1 MNIDTTI
8 NHMMPF
14 HGTFPDHTKT
24 LEQAREIVKSHHE
37 TSCLFIKDN
46 NSRYVFE
53 EILCSNK
60 TCIDRSINVFNSIR
74 EIIKNHRIPINGA
87 RFIYH
92 FKGDACNLNTP
103 FPLLANSRKIGN
115 TNIILWPLLLKTHY
129 LLTGIK
135 YDRYLHDEVTKYLH
149 APDRLTWNQKEA
161 IFLFRG
167 MNSGNP
173 FPSISYAWN
182 MERESRCKLLL
193 ESLRL
198 PDKLRHFVDVGFNK
212 TYPDIKTL
220 RQNHKNLR
228 YLENTFSEHLR
239 EGHSIK
245 TLQDDIQLVLS
256 HVKPSLT
263 RAQLYRYKY
272 LLCPEGFDCAS
283 ALSWVMASN
292 SLAVAPPF
300 HYENTVI
307 NSKALKPY
315 VHFLPIREDY
325 SDLADVIR
333 WAQDHDDECQ
343 NMISNGNEYMQLF
356 TSSYWMEKI
365 QAEILRKLLN

>member
-1 MNIDTTI
+1 
-8 NHMMPF
+8 MPF
-14 HGTFPDHTKT
+14 RGTFSSHTKT
-24 LEQAREIVKSHHE
+24 LEQAREIVKNHHE
-37 TSCLFIKDN
+37 TSCLCIQN
-46 NSRYVFE
+46 RNSRYIFE
-53 EILCSNK
+53 QILCSNK

-74 EIIKNHRIPINGA
+74 KIIKNHRIPVNGA

-92 FKGDACNLNTP
+92 FKGDACNLSTP

-135 YDRYLHDEVTKYLH
+135 YDPYLHDEITKYLH

-161 IFLFRG
+161 VFLFRG

-173 FPSISYAWN
+173 FPSISYSWN

-198 PDKLRHFVDVGFNK
+198 PNKLRSFVDVGFNK
-212 TYPDIKTL
+212 TYPRSKTL
-220 RQNHKNLR
+220 RQIHKNLP
-228 YLENTFSEHLR
+228 YLESTFSKHLR
-239 EGHSIK
+239 EGSSIK

-256 HVKPSLT
+256 HLKPSLT
-263 RAQLYRYKY
+263 RTQLYNYKY

-283 ALSWVMASN
+283 ALSWVLASN

-300 HYENTVI
+300 HYENAII
-307 NSKALKPY
+307 NSKSLKPY
-315 VHFLPIREDY
+315 VHFLPICEDY
-325 SDLADVIR
+325 SDLAEAIMWTR
-333 WAQDHDDECQ
+333 EHDDACQ
-343 NMISNGNEYMQLF
+343 RMVSNANEYMQPF
-356 TSSYWMEKI
+356 TSSHWMERV
-365 QAEILRKLLN
+365 QAGILRNLLT